1 MILGKSTSLAS
12 YLTHLLSRGRI
23 VFTTEQAEQALGIAH
38 GAFLDA
44 AERLQKKGLLLNPRQ
59 GFYVIIPP
67 QYLGWG
73 GPPPSWYINDLMN
86 QIGHPYYV
94 GLLKAA
100 EFHGAAH
107 QAVMEFQVITEKRI
121 PKIKAG
127 RSRISFYYRKYLS
140 EVKAGVEER
149 KTETGKMQISSVE
162 LTALD
167 LIRYPRSSGGIG
179 NIVTV
184 LSELATAI
192 DSIKLMTIAKAFE
205 RSIQQRLGYLLDKL
219 GHTDKIEPLC
229 FLLQQSNFT
238 WVELDP
244 LEVKDSAFSIE
255 PVVRDSLWRVVVR
268 RLPEVDQ

>member
-1 MILGKSTSLAS
+1 MILSKSTSLAS
-12 YLTHLLSRGRI
+12 YLTHLLSRGHI
-23 VFTTEQAEQALGIAH
+23 VFTAEQAEQALGIAH

-44 AERLQKKGLLLNPRQ
+44 AERLQKKGQLLNPRQ
-59 GFYVIIPP
+59 GFYVVIPP

-86 QIGHPYYV
+86 HIDHPYYV

-127 RSRISFYYRKYLS
+127 RSTISFYYRKHLS
-140 EVKAGVEER
+140 EIEVGIEEG
-149 KTETGKMQISSVE
+149 KTDTGKMKISSPE

-167 LIRYPRSSGGIG
+167 LIRYPRASGGIG

-184 LSELATAI
+184 LSELAIAI
-192 DSIKLMTIAKAFE
+192 DSIKLMAIAKVFE
-205 RSIQQRLGYLLDKL
+205 HSVQQRLGYLLDKL
-219 GHTDKIEPLC
+219 GYTDKTEPLYL
-229 FLLQQSNFT
+229 LLQQSNFS
-238 WVELDP
+238 WIELDP
-244 LEVKDSAFSIE
+244 LEVKDPDFTNEPIE
-255 PVVRDSLWRVVVR
+255 RDSRWHVIVR
-268 RLPEVDQ
+268 NLPEVDQ